1 MAFTFMVVGMRLA
14 SVTMLQ
20 ALGVMLRSRCGVV
33 MRGVL
38 VSVWMDV
45 PVLLRR
51 VFGLLSLNRLVP
63 VAIEV
68 GARFALQAN
77 VELGSGNVPPMLAG
91 DPHGVTLQVKP
102 GQLLFELVRIHPQV
116 KQGANEHVTAEPAK
130 NVKV

>member
-1 MAFTFMVVGMRLA
+1 MVVGMRIA

-20 ALGVMLRSRCGVV
+20 ALGVMLRSRSGVV

-77 VELGSGNVPPMLAG
+77 VELGSGNVRPMLAG

-130 NVKV
+130 NVKI

>member
-1 MAFTFMVVGMRLA
+1 M
-14 SVTMLQ
+14 
-20 ALGVMLRSRCGVV
+20 
-33 MRGVL
+33 
-38 VSVWMDV
+38 SVWMGV
-45 PVLLRR
+45 PVLLRS
-51 VFGLLSLNRLVP
+51 VFGRLSLSRLVP

-68 GARFALQAN
+68 GTRLGLKAN
-77 VELGSGNVPPMLAG
+77 VEFGSGNVPPMLAG